1 MDKAMLNYWVK
12 LLDEGLVGGKKPTI
26 PTAIHGPPLRQTS
39 PLKNAPTPHL
49 NKQLSTTS
57 NEKD

>member
-1 MDKAMLNYWVK
+1 MLNCWVK